1 MAATLA
7 RTGTDVNDVV
17 GAANGFFVML
27 DHHQGVAFVAQGA
40 QGIQQNMVV
49 ACMQTNGRFI
59 QHITNALQMAAQL
72 CRQANALCFTATQGG
87 CAAIQGEVAQTDTL

>member
-7 RTGTDVNDVV
+7 RTRADVNDVV

-40 QGIQQNMVV
+40 QGVQQNMVV
-49 ACMQTNGRFI
+49 ACMQANGGFV
-59 QHITNALQMAAQL
+59 QHIANALQMAAQL
-72 CRQANALCFTATQGG
+72 RGQTNALSFAATQGG
-87 CAAIQGEVAQTDTL
+87 CAPVQGQVTQTDTL